1 MRYEIILY
9 IIMKKA
15 YIISFCCLFSINC
28 FAQAWVDAEK
38 STPAQPFKDIEY
50 TIEMQG
56 SFSKNATP
64 LWHNANKYG
73 LSSLETTNGY
83 LRTSL
88 IRPVENDSTRRWG
101 FGYGIDVALPVNYS
115 SKLIVQQAF
124 AELRWLHGA
133 LTIGSKERTMELKN
147 NRLSSGAQTLGINAR
162 PVPQVRLSLP
172 EYWRLPIA
180 NGWLHLKG
188 HIALGRFTD
197 DQWMKTFTKQQS
209 KYTEKVLYNSKA
221 GFLKI
226 GNEDVFAPLSI
237 EMGLEMATQFGGTS
251 YRTDPLG
258 NPIINKGGTSFKDII
273 HAFIPGG
280 HEVTESDIVYKNVTG
295 NHLGSWLARINYET
309 DTWKASIYADKFFED
324 HSAMLQIDYNGYGT
338 GAEWNQRTKSR
349 WFVYDF
355 KDFLLG
361 AELQMKYGTWI
372 RNIVFE
378 YVYSKYQSGPIY
390 HDRTP
395 NIPDH
400 TAGRDDFYNH
410 LVYSSWQHWGQVMG
424 NPLYLS
430 PQYNKSGETEVKDNR
445 FVAYHIGL
453 EGSPYDNLNYR
464 VLATYRRGYGSY
476 NHPYVH
482 PKESFHCMLEA
493 SYQLKKRWL
502 ITGSYAMDFG
512 KYIGN
517 NTGVQLTISKKGILG
532 L

>member
-1 MRYEIILY
+1 
-9 IIMKKA
+9 MKKA
-15 YIISFCCLFSINC
+15 SIISFCCLFSINS

-38 STPAQPFKDIEY
+38 SIPAQPFKDIEY

-88 IRPVENDSTRRWG
+88 IRPVENDSARRWG
-101 FGYGIDVALPVNYS
+101 FGYGVDVALPVNYS

-188 HIALGRFTD
+188 HLAAGCFTD

-209 KYTEKVLYNSKA
+209 KYTEKVFYNSKA

-237 EMGLEMATQFGGTS
+237 EMGLEMAAQFGGTS
-251 YRTDPLG
+251 YGSDPSG
-258 NPIINKGGTSFKDII
+258 KPIINKGGTSLKDFI

-280 HEVTESDIVYKNVTG
+280 YDVTESDIVYKNVEG
-295 NHLGSWLARINYET
+295 NHLGSWLARINY
-309 DTWKASIYADKFFED
+309 DADVWKASIYVDKFFED
-324 HSAMLQIDYNGYGT
+324 HSAMLQLDYDGYGE
-338 GAEWNQRTKSR
+338 GERWNDRTRNKYLL
-349 WFVYDF
+349 YDF

-378 YVYSKYQSGPIY
+378 YIYTKYQSGPIY
-390 HDRTP
+390 HDRTKALA
-395 NIPDH
+395 DH
-400 TAGRDDFYNH
+400 IGGVDQFYNH
-410 LVYSSWQHWGQVMG
+410 LIYSGWQHWGQVMG

-430 PQYNKSGETEVKDNR
+430 PQYNGDGSVYIKDNR
-445 FVAYHIGL
+445 FVAYHLGI
-453 EGSPYDNLNYR
+453 EGNVAENINYR
-464 VLATYRRGYGSY
+464 FLSTYRCGLGTYH
-476 NHPYVH
+476 NPYANQKKSVH
-482 PKESFHCMLEA
+482 LLLETNYA
-493 SYQLKKRWL
+493 LKNKWFVGLSLGLDKGR
-502 ITGSYAMDFG
+502 TM
-512 KYIGN
+512 GN
-517 NTGVQLTISKKGILG
+517 NYGVQLTITKKGVLK
-532 L
+532 